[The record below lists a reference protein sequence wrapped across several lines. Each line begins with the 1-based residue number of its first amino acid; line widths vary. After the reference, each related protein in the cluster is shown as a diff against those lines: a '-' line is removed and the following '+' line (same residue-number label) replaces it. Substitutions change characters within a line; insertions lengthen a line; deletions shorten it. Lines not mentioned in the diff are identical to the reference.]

1 MQLQTGDKSLSN
13 VLEQVHIRENSFIAH
28 IAAKKL
34 RCRQVA
40 IVLGNTI
47 HLHNT
52 TKKEFHSNLRWVRH
66 EMVHVDQFRRYG
78 KWNFFILY
86 LLESIKKGYWNN
98 RFEVEARAAE
108 LIESNP
114 LHRTGTHAQ

>member
-1 MQLQTGDKSLSN
+1 MQLQTGDESLLN
-13 VLEQVHIRENSFIAH
+13 VLEELHIKENSFIAS

-40 IVLGNTI
+40 IVIGNTI

-52 TKKEFHSNLRWVRH
+52 SKEEFNSNIRWVRH
-66 EMVHVDQFRRYG
+66 EMVHLDQFRRYG
-78 KWNFFILY
+78 KWRFVILY
-86 LLESIKKGYWNN
+86 LLESVRKGYWNN

-108 LIESNP
+108 LNESIP
-114 LHRTGTHAQ
+114 LHRT

>member
-1 MQLQTGDKSLSN
+1 MQLQTGDESLSD
-13 VLEQVHIRENSFIAH
+13 VVEELHIKENSFVARF
-28 IAAKKL
+28 AAMKL

-40 IVLGNTI
+40 IVFGNTI

-52 TKKEFHSNLRWVRH
+52 SREEFHSNVRWVRH
-66 EMVHVDQFRRYG
+66 EMVHIDQFRRYG
-78 KWNFFILY
+78 KWRFTILY

-108 LIESNP
+108 LKESIP
-114 LHRTGTHAQ
+114 LHRT